1 MIENRSDDKCHY
13 CGEKGEYTQL
23 VGEEPDYFMS
33 LVCKKHLE
41 MDLIS

>member
-1 MIENRSDDKCHY
+1 MMDAKKKCHY
-13 CGEKGEYTQL
+13 CEQEGEYTQL
-23 VGEEPDYFMS
+23 VGDEPNYFMS